1 MTLIHKVRVSLP
13 TCPHS
18 LHAIYALQPTAT
30 RCAFT
35 FIMAKTVSELFSRAP
50 GRPRLS
56 LFWLDH

>member
-1 MTLIHKVRVSLP
+1 MNRNGAGKNSKCQKCLP
-13 TCPHS
+13 IRPNQ
-18 LHAIYALQPTAT
+18 ALQSTAT